1 MNKQYLQYIIESE
14 IKDYLIEVSTTMN
27 VASVSTPNAF
37 IYSKKKFKDNRTN
50 IHTIIPK
57 FKDNYKLLQQKTKN
71 GLGIKR
77 SEMPV
82 IEPQDIKTFKEE
94 LESGKIN
101 IFKPNTNL
109 KLINLNYDNKTKSK
123 IHLHSLDETESNGI
137 EGKIGYVSASKLKP
151 TQNQIW
157 LEKLINNFI
166 QYGEIDE
173 SSEILNN
180 TIIISKEGYIL
191 DGHHRYG
198 QVMLSNPE
206 LKIKCLL
213 IPLDIN
219 TLIEVGNEFSN
230 RENKE

>member
-27 VASVSTPNAF
+27 VAGVSTPNAF

-109 KLINLNYDNKTKSK
+109 KLINLNHNKTKGIK
-123 IHLHSLDETESNGI
+123 LQSLDETESNGI
-137 EGKIGYVSASKLKP
+137 TGRIGYVSVSKLKP

-157 LEKLINNFI
+157 LEKLIDNFI
-166 QYGEIDE
+166 QYGQIDE
-173 SSEILNN
+173 NSEILDN

-206 LKIKCLL
+206 LKINCLL
-213 IPLDIN
+213 IPLDIK

-230 RENKE
+230 YKNKE